1 MEPLDRRFHPIRADL
16 AAAYLVDRIDAP
28 RYADG
33 VRQQVIQGALALR
46 RAPRDDAPLDTELL
60 YGEFV
65 TVYDAADGW
74 AWLQNEADRYV
85 GYARAPGLTTN
96 IHQPTH
102 SVRAVATFIYPEP
115 DIKTPPL
122 NRLGM
127 GARIAVIKQ
136 SGEQS
141 GEQSGPFSRSASGGW
156 IFDNHLASIED
167 HATDHAAVALQFLGV
182 PYLWGGKTS
191 LGLDC
196 SGLVQVALDRCGVC
210 APRDTDI
217 QACELGAS
225 LGSASIEGAISGD
238 FSDLRRGDLVFWP
251 GHVGVYADSDT
262 FVHAN
267 ATDMA
272 VATAPLQ
279 TVSSG
284 VLAATGDKI
293 TDIRRL

>member
-16 AAAYLVDRIDAP
+16 AAAYLSDRIDAP

-46 RAPRDDAPLDTELL
+46 RAPRNDAPLDTELL

-74 AWLQNEADRYV
+74 AWLQNETDHYV
-85 GYARAPGLTTN
+85 GYARAPGLSTS
-96 IHQPTH
+96 IHQATH
-102 SVRAVATFIYPEP
+102 SVDAVGSFIYPEP
-115 DIKTPPL
+115 DIKAPPL
-122 NRLGM
+122 HRLGM
-127 GARIAVIKQ
+127 GARITVIDQ
-136 SGEQS
+136 SS
-141 GEQSGPFSRSASGGW
+141 PFSCSASGGW
-156 IFDNHLASIED
+156 IFEKHLSPIKD
-167 HATDHAAVALQFLGV
+167 YATDHAAIALQFLGA

-196 SGLVQVALDRCGVC
+196 SGLVQVALDRCGVR

-217 QACELGAS
+217 QARELGTS
-225 LGSASIEGAISGD
+225 LGSASIQKAINGD
-238 FSDLRRGDLVFWP
+238 FSGLVRGDLVFWP
-251 GHVGVYADSDT
+251 GHVGVYVGKDT

-279 TVSSG
+279 TISSG
-284 VLAATGDKI
+284 IQKSTGDNI

>member
-16 AAAYLVDRIDAP
+16 AAAYLSDRINAP

-33 VRQQVIQGALALR
+33 VRQQVIRGALALR

-74 AWLQNEADRYV
+74 AWLQNESDRYV
-85 GYARAPGLTTN
+85 GYVRAPGLTTHL
-96 IHQPTH
+96 HQPTH

-127 GARIAVIKQ
+127 GARIAAIDQTVLLL
-136 SGEQS
+136 
-141 GEQSGPFSRSASGGW
+141 RCASGGW
-156 IFDNHLASIED
+156 IFDKHLAPIED
-167 HATDHAAVALQFLGV
+167 HATDHAAVALQFVGV

-196 SGLVQVALDRCGVC
+196 SGLVQVALDRCGVR

-251 GHVGVYADSDT
+251 GHVGVYVDTDT

-284 VLAATGDKI
+284 VQAATGDKI